1 MTNIDLAF
9 RPQREALLSGHTNRL
24 NVLLQAQAPDAPE
37 SVAVRKPL
45 NLSLVIDRSGSMQ
58 GRPLDE
64 AKRCANM
71 IINNLGPTD
80 RASIVVY
87 DNVVDVLV
95 PNRRVDDP
103 LHFIQAIRSI
113 DDGGSTALHSGW
125 LRGAEQAA
133 LSQSGEFVSR
143 VLLLSDGQANAG
155 LTDID
160 QLASQCANVAE
171 EGVTTSTYGLG
182 HHFNEDLMV
191 AMARA
196 GLGQGYYGES
206 AEDLEDPF
214 REEFDLLTSL
224 CARRLRLALH
234 AEDGVQVN
242 IENLYDRDPTGRWK
256 LPDLAYGG
264 EAWALAAIL
273 IDGSLEGRTI
283 DNKIRLLTA
292 NLEFEDMEG
301 SSQVAG
307 PIFLELPYLPAAAYQ
322 AVAEDEV
329 PRGRAAELRA
339 ATLQEQARTAA
350 QQGDWDRVTELLQT
364 AREEARDNEWV
375 RASLDALERY
385 AERRET
391 QMFSKEAMYQSRSM
405 RSRLAAKDEGVAFSL
420 REESEKAAFLR
431 RKRERGK
438 RMEGGS
444 ERR

>member
-1 MTNIDLAF
+1 MTKIDLTF

-37 SVAVRKPL
+37 SVAARKSL

-64 AKRCANM
+64 AKRCASM
-71 IINNLGPTD
+71 IIDNLGPSD
-80 RASIVVY
+80 RASIIAY
-87 DNVVDVLV
+87 DDRVDVLV
-95 PNRRVDDP
+95 PTRPVDDQ
-103 LHFIQAIRSI
+103 LHFHRAIRSI
-113 DDGGSTALHSGW
+113 YDGGRTALHSGW

-133 LSQSGEFVSR
+133 VGQSAGSISR
-143 VLLLSDGQANAG
+143 ILLLSDGQANVG
-155 LTDID
+155 TTEIN
-160 QLASQCANVAE
+160 QIASQCASVAE

-234 AEDGVQVN
+234 AEDGVQVT

-273 IDGSLEGRTI
+273 IDGSLEERAI
-283 DNKIRLLTA
+283 ENRIQLLTA

-329 PRGRAAELRA
+329 PRSRAAELRA

-385 AERRET
+385 AERRE
-391 QMFSKEAMYQSRSM
+391 MERFSKEAIYQSGSM
-405 RSRLAAKDEGVAFSL
+405 RTRLASKDEGAAFSL
-420 REESEKAAFLR
+420 REESSKAAFLR

-438 RMEGGS
+438 RMEDGS
-444 ERR
+444 GRR

>member
-1 MTNIDLAF
+1 MTKIDLTF

-37 SVAVRKPL
+37 TVAARKPL

-64 AKRCANM
+64 AKRCACM
-71 IINNLGPTD
+71 IINNLTPSD
-80 RASIVVY
+80 RASIVAY
-87 DNVVDVLV
+87 DHGVDVLV
-95 PNRRVDDP
+95 LNRRVDDQF
-103 LHFIQAIRSI
+103 HFVRAIQSI
-113 DDGGSTALHSGW
+113 EDGGSTALHGGW

-133 LSQSGEFVSR
+133 VGQSGEFVSR

-160 QLASQCANVAE
+160 QIASQCATVAE

-182 HHFNEDLMV
+182 RHFNEDLMV

-234 AEDGVQVN
+234 AEDGVQVT
-242 IENLYDRDPTGRWK
+242 IENQYDRDPNGRWK
-256 LPDLAYGG
+256 LPDLAYGS

-273 IDGSLEGRTI
+273 IDGSLEERAL
-283 DNKIRLLTA
+283 DNKVRLLA
-292 NLEFEDMEG
+292 ASLEFEDMEG
-301 SSQVAG
+301 GSQVVG
-307 PIFLELPYLPAAAYQ
+307 PIFLDLPYLPAAAYQ
-322 AVAEDEV
+322 VVAEDEV
-329 PRGRAAELRA
+329 PRSRAAELRA
-339 ATLQEQARTAA
+339 ADLQEQARTAA
-350 QQGDWDRVTELLQT
+350 QQRDWDRVTELLQI

-375 RASLDALERY
+375 RSSLDALERY
-385 AERRET
+385 AERRE
-391 QMFSKEAMYQSRSM
+391 MERFSKEAIYQSGSM
-405 RSRLAAKDEGVAFSL
+405 RTRLASKDEGAAFSL
-420 REESEKAAFLR
+420 REESSKAAFLR

-438 RMEGGS
+438 RMEDGS
-444 ERR
+444 GRI